1 MITIGIFIVL
11 VSLSVAMIYGARG
24 LYYILKAEYIK
35 QNREFKAFKKF
46 AKSVDVSLSDI
57 LKDDDVIL
65 K

>member
-1 MITIGIFIVL
+1 MIELGLFIVL
-11 VSLSVAMIYGARG
+11 VSFSIAMIYGARG

-46 AKSVDVSLSDI
+46 AKDMDVSLSDI